1 MALDFYFIFALIF
14 LFHLYYGIIVCVRV
28 FFGCSFLLML
38 RKELEKNGEISV
50 EWSWIFCFFCF
61 ALLFRLGYGILVCFF
76 LFLFFSSGVE
86 ILVVANSGVMMLI
99 VIGVECVSFESFVF
113 SFVSDDFRGVCVV
126 GSRSVEAVRGGLVL
140 Y

>member
-14 LFHLYYGIIVCVRV
+14 LFHLYYVRAC

-38 RKELEKNGEISV
+38 RKELEKIGEISV
-50 EWSWIFCFFCF
+50 EWRWTFCSFCF